1 MSNSEVVECLL
12 GHGATVDLPAGKNG
26 ITALHLSCR
35 KGDPRSEK
43 CVKMLLKSG
52 ANPNF
57 PMVEEGRTA
66 LHEAASQPN
75 SARILRL
82 LLENGAD
89 VGKVDVNGEM
99 ALHAAVKSCNF
110 KAVKV
115 REKGF
120 LLPSRMY
127 EAPFS
132 GLDGNFK
139 ALPRQLQHFCRT
151 PKRVGTQISN
161 FFMYYSF

>member
-115 REKGF
+115 REKPF
-120 LLPSRMY
+120 FYHLECMRLLFQALMEILKRY
-127 EAPFS
+127 
-132 GLDGNFK
+132 LGNCSTF
-139 ALPRQLQHFCRT
+139 
-151 PKRVGTQISN
+151 VGHPN
-161 FFMYYSF
+161 ELVLK